1 MPSLVGML
9 EIQGMEPL
17 NQVIEEMTISDLK
30 QDHLSSET
38 GHARKNTQ
46 STVDQGCNPLAEPA
60 ILQNIGTAQR
70 KAKTEQH
77 LVQTDSV
84 KTPSSSTLPTLHLS

>member
-9 EIQGMEPL
+9 EIQGMEPF

-38 GHARKNTQ
+38 GHVRKNIAVHYGSWMQ
-46 STVDQGCNPLAEPA
+46 SFS
-60 ILQNIGTAQR
+60 GTCY
-70 KAKTEQH
+70 TSEH
-77 LVQTDSV
+77 WN
-84 KTPSSSTLPTLHLS
+84 STKKG